1 MRLLAAASEAKPRA
15 APTKIRR
22 AEASRLNEYVYT
34 GYAAANLIFAGDKI
48 CVQNH
53 KILRSNSP
61 FCRNFKREKDLN
73 AVRKISGKA
82 RRVAS
87 RGSEIF
93 KLV

>member
-1 MRLLAAASEAKPRA
+1 MRLLAVASEAKPRA
-15 APTKIRR
+15 APIKIRR
-22 AEASRLNEYVYT
+22 AKTSRLNEYVYT

-73 AVRKISGKA
+73 AVQKISGKA
-82 RRVAS
+82 RRVT
-87 RGSEIF
+87 RRNLQIL